1 MKDNREVL
9 TRQTICEKLNWESK
23 RSIGISS
30 IILLLSLIF
39 FGMISMVW
47 SMALP
52 ANAGILKFIPL
63 LIYLPVFLACIVSFI
78 RTSLRISKV
87 SRGEFTVTEETLTEI
102 RDNEFSTIQ
111 LILYGGKHT
120 LLGDKS
126 HLRHVFKF
134 ESGKTFIANAGEY
147 NNTRLRTAAEFSLPG
162 DHFFLVFYNDSPD
175 KIVLLFSSKTYNYQD
190 NQYPFTQAK

>member
-1 MKDNREVL
+1 MQGDNFMKDHRELL

-23 RSIGISS
+23 RSIGLSAL
-30 IILLLSLIF
+30 ILFFGLIF
-39 FGMISMVW
+39 FGMINLVW

-63 LIYLPVFLACIVSFI
+63 LLYLPVFVACVVSFVRALI
-78 RTSLRISKV
+78 RMSKV

-102 RDNEFSTIQ
+102 RDNEFSLIQ

-134 ESGKTFIANAGEY
+134 ESGKSFIANAGDY

-175 KIVLLFSSKTYNYQD
+175 KIILLFSSKTYNYQD
-190 NQYPFTQAK
+190 NQ